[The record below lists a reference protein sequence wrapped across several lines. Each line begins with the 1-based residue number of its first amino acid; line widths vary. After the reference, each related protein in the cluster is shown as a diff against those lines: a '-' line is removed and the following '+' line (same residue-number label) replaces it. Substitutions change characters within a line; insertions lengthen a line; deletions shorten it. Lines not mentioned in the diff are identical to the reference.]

1 MDKLNSTQEIIDK
14 IEEICLDFNPSILF
28 DYRDKRLNNGKFY
41 EIRMTR
47 NGSIFLE
54 KNIGSYIDIERAL
67 INRKESI
74 FKQEDKS
81 VLEQF
86 PNIYIYENHEVM
98 SNIPQKTEEQVN
110 FIVQKP
116 KTTLDRVILPP
127 NVKKEVETA
136 LSLIKFQTKIYEEW
150 GFSEVDSK
158 PKLILNFYGP
168 PGTGKTMVSH
178 AIAHQLSKNILAVNY
193 AEIESKY
200 VGDAP
205 KNLFKAF
212 ELATKEKA
220 VLFFDEADSFLGK
233 RIENVQSSSDQA
245 INSLRSQMLILLE
258 DFDGVVIFATNLAKN
273 YDRAF
278 ESRILKHI
286 HFDLPDLE
294 GRKKIISI
302 TIPSKAS
309 SALDVNKEELCN
321 KLAEIAEGFSG
332 REIKNAV
339 LESLT
344 LGAQSLEE
352 VLSEEFFIK
361 GFENTKEKIKKLE
374 EERKA
379 NAMNPIFK
387 QKIEEKIKQ
396 NLEQKER
403 DDDSKT
409 LEEKQSILQ
418 NPE

>member
-1 MDKLNSTQEIIDK
+1 MEYPKNTQDIIEKIKEIS
-14 IEEICLDFNPSILF
+14 LDYNPNLLF
-28 DYRDKRLNNGKFY
+28 GIQEKRLNNGNFQ
-41 EIRMTR
+41 EIRITK
-47 NGSIFLE
+47 NSSIFLE
-54 KNIGSYIDIERAL
+54 KNTQGFSDIERAL
-67 INRKESI
+67 LTRKKMI
-74 FKQEDKS
+74 FNEEDKTG
-81 VLEQF
+81 LNYF
-86 PNIYIYENHEVM
+86 PNIYIYKNQENM
-98 SNIPQKTEEQVN
+98 SAVTPKTEEN
-110 FIVQKP
+110 ISFIAQPP
-116 KTTLDRVILPP
+116 KTTLDRVILPLK
-127 NVKKEVETA
+127 VKEEVETS
-136 LSLIKFQTKIYEEW
+136 LSLIKFQTKIYEDW
-150 GFSEVDSK
+150 GFSEVDNK

-168 PGTGKTMVSH
+168 SGTGKTMVSH
-178 AIAHQLSKNILAVNY
+178 AIAHQLGKNILAVNY

-212 ELATKEKA
+212 ETANKEKA

-233 RIENVQSSSDQA
+233 RIENVSSSSDQA

-294 GRKKIISI
+294 GRKQIINI
-302 TIPSKAS
+302 TIPSKIPFAEE
-309 SALDVNKEELCN
+309 VNKDNLCE
-321 KLAEIAEGFSG
+321 KLAEISENFSG

-344 LGAQSLEE
+344 LGAQSGREKITE
-352 VLSEEFFIK
+352 DFFIK
-361 GFENTKEKIKKLE
+361 GFENTKEKIKRLE

-379 NAMNPIFK
+379 GAMNPLFK

-396 NLEQKER
+396 NLEKQEKEKSEEQNKNGR
-403 DDDSKT
+403 D
-409 LEEKQSILQ
+409 
-418 NPE
+418 

>member
-1 MDKLNSTQEIIDK
+1 MADIKTTQEFIDK
-14 IEEICLDFNPSILF
+14 IKEICLDFNPSLSF
-28 DYRDKRLNNGKFY
+28 ECRDKRQNNGAFY
-41 EIRMTR
+41 EIRITKT
-47 NGSIFLE
+47 GSIFLE
-54 KNIGSYIDIERAL
+54 KDIEYFTDIERSL
-67 INRKESI
+67 LERKKQV
-74 FKQEDKS
+74 FNQEDKT
-81 VLEQF
+81 VLEEI
-86 PNIYIYENHEVM
+86 PNIYIYNNSEIM
-98 SNIPQKTEEQVN
+98 SNIAPQKEEQVN

-116 KTTLDRVILPP
+116 KTTLERVILPA
-127 NVKKEVETA
+127 NVKEEVESA
-136 LSLIKFQTKIYEEW
+136 LSLIQFQTKIYNDW
-150 GFSEVDSK
+150 GFGEVDSK
-158 PKLILNFYGP
+158 SKLILNFYGP

-178 AIAHQLSKNILAVNY
+178 AIAHQLGKSILAVNY

-212 ELATKEKA
+212 ELAKKEKS

-294 GRKKIISI
+294 GRKQIINI
-302 TIPSKAS
+302 TIPSKTPFAS
-309 SALDVNKEELCN
+309 DVNKEELCN

-352 VLSEEFFIK
+352 VLTEDFFIK
-361 GFENTKEKIKKLE
+361 GFEKTKEKIKKLE

-396 NLEQKER
+396 SLEQKQ
-403 DDDSKT
+403 K
-409 LEEKQSILQ
+409 EEENTDKKEDVKSS
-418 NPE
+418 EE

>member
-1 MDKLNSTQEIIDK
+1 MEYPKNTQDIIEKIKEIS
-14 IEEICLDFNPSILF
+14 LDYNPNLLF
-28 DYRDKRLNNGKFY
+28 GIQEKRLNNGNFY
-41 EIRMTR
+41 EIRITK
-47 NGSIFLE
+47 NSSIFLE
-54 KNIGSYIDIERAL
+54 KNTQGFSDIERAL
-67 INRKESI
+67 LTRKKMI
-74 FKQEDKS
+74 FNEEDKTG
-81 VLEQF
+81 LNQF
-86 PNIYIYENHEVM
+86 PNIYIYKNQENM
-98 SNIPQKTEEQVN
+98 SAVTPKTEEN
-110 FIVQKP
+110 ISFIAQKP

-127 NVKKEVETA
+127 KVKEEVETS
-136 LSLIKFQTKIYEEW
+136 LSLIKFQTKIYEDW
-150 GFSEVDSK
+150 GFSEVDNK

-178 AIAHQLSKNILAVNY
+178 AIAQQLGKNILAVNY

-212 ELATKEKA
+212 ETATKEKA

-233 RIENVQSSSDQA
+233 RIENVSSSSDQA

-294 GRKKIISI
+294 GRKQIIHI
-302 TIPSKAS
+302 TIPSKIPFS
-309 SALDVNKEELCN
+309 EEVNKDNLCE
-321 KLAEIAEGFSG
+321 KLAEISENFSG

-344 LGAQSLEE
+344 LAAQSGNE
-352 VLSEEFFIK
+352 VIDEDFFIK

-379 NAMNPIFK
+379 NAMNPLFK

-396 NLEQKER
+396 NLEK
-403 DDDSKT
+403 
-409 LEEKQSILQ
+409 EEKEKEEQ
-418 NPE
+418 NKTEEIKD

>member
-233 RIENVQSSSDQA
+233 RIENVQSSS
-245 INSLRSQMLILLE
+245 IKRLIR
-258 DFDGVVIFATNLAKN
+258 FVV
-273 YDRAF
+273 R
-278 ESRILKHI
+278 
-286 HFDLPDLE
+286 
-294 GRKKIISI
+294 
-302 TIPSKAS
+302 
-309 SALDVNKEELCN
+309 C
-321 KLAEIAEGFSG
+321 
-332 REIKNAV
+332 
-339 LESLT
+339 
-344 LGAQSLEE
+344 
-352 VLSEEFFIK
+352 
-361 GFENTKEKIKKLE
+361 
-374 EERKA
+374 
-379 NAMNPIFK
+379 
-387 QKIEEKIKQ
+387 
-396 NLEQKER
+396 
-403 DDDSKT
+403 
-409 LEEKQSILQ
+409 
-418 NPE
+418 